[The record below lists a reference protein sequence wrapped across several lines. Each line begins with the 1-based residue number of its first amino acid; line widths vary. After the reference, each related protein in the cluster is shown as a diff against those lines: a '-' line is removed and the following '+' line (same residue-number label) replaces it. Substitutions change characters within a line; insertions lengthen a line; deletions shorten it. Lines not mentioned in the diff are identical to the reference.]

1 MELKEKSA
9 AELIERRA
17 QIAVEV
23 DTDGADLG
31 ALEEEV
37 RAINA
42 ELAAREAAEAERRAK
57 LDEVKAGLAPEIIK
71 EKSEERKMT
80 TEEIR
85 NSKEYI
91 DAFGEAVRTGD
102 ENFRECRALISEN
115 GSGTVAVPTFV
126 EDAIK
131 TAWEREGITSRIR
144 KVSVKGNL
152 KVGFEL
158 TADGALVHNEGTNA
172 NSEEALTFGVV
183 ELKPESIKKWITIS
197 DEAMDM
203 GGEEFLYY
211 IYDEITYRIAKKA
224 QEILLAKIV
233 AASTTADSDE
243 VSVAEVDDKAPSVGI
258 VAECL
263 GKLSDEAANPA
274 IVMNKATWSQFKAAQ
289 YAASYAVDPFEG
301 LPVYFDNTIPTYSST
316 ATTGVWLIVGD
327 FGRGAQA
334 NFPNGQEIGL
344 KFDDLSLAEKDLV
357 KIVGREY
364 VGIGIVGDKC
374 FCRVTM
380 HT

>member
-1 MELKEKSA
+1 MELKDKSA

-42 ELAAREAAEAERRAK
+42 ELAAREAAEEERKAK
-57 LDEVKAGLAPEIIK
+57 LDEVKNGLAPEIIK
-71 EKSEERKMT
+71 EKSEERKMNI
-80 TEEIR
+80 EEIR

-152 KVGFEL
+152 KVNFERSS
-158 TADGALVHNEGTNA
+158 TGAAIHTEGGDAPDEETLVLGIVT
-172 NSEEALTFGVV
+172 LI
-183 ELKPESIKKWITIS
+183 PRMIKKWISFS
-197 DEAMDM
+197 DEAESLR
-203 GGEEFLYY
+203 GEAFLRY
-211 IYDEITYRIAKKA
+211 IMDEIADKLVNFAAATVVGAIAGA
-224 QEILLAKIV
+224 P
-233 AASTTADSDE
+233 AASTATA
-243 VSVAEVDDKAPSVGI
+243 VGVPVVNDD
-258 VAECL
+258 
-263 GKLSDEAANPA
+263 PA
-274 IVMNKATWSQFKAAQ
+274 IDTVAQALGQLTDAAVNPVVILNRATWSAFKAAQ
-289 YAASYAVDPFEG
+289 YAGSFNVDPFEG
-301 LPVYFDNTIPTYSST
+301 LTVLFTSALKAHSAAASNEVYM
-316 ATTGVWLIVGD
+316 IVGD
-327 FGRGAQA
+327 LAGVTG
-334 NFPNGQEIGL
+334 NFPNGFTPSLIV
-344 KFDDLSLAEKDLV
+344 DRLSLAEADLV
-357 KIVGREY
+357 KVVGKLY
-364 VGIGIVGDKC
+364 AGIG
-374 FCRVTM
+374 VTGPGM
-380 HT
+380 FVNVTKE

>member
-1 MELKEKSA
+1 MELKDKSA

-17 QIAVEV
+17 LIAVEV

-126 EDAIK
+126 EDTIR

-144 KVSVKGNL
+144 KVFVKGNL
-152 KVGFEL
+152 KVNFERSA
-158 TADGALVHNEGTNA
+158 TAAAIHTEGGDA
-172 NSEEALTFGVV
+172 PDEETLLLGIVT
-183 ELKPESIKKWITIS
+183 LIPHMIKKWISFS
-197 DEAMDM
+197 DEAESLR
-203 GGEEFLYY
+203 GEAFLRY
-211 IYDEITYRIAKKA
+211 IMDEIADKLVNFAAATVVGAIAGA
-224 QEILLAKIV
+224 P
-233 AASTTADSDE
+233 AASTATA
-243 VSVAEVDDKAPSVGI
+243 VGVPVVNDD
-258 VAECL
+258 
-263 GKLSDEAANPA
+263 PA
-274 IVMNKATWSQFKAAQ
+274 IDTVAQALGQLTDAAVNPVVILNRATWSAFKAAQ
-289 YAASYAVDPFEG
+289 YAGSFSVDPFEG
-301 LPVYFDNTIPTYSST
+301 LTVLFTSALKAHSAAAADEVYM
-316 ATTGVWLIVGD
+316 IVGD
-327 FGRGAQA
+327 LAGVTG
-334 NFPNGQEIGL
+334 NFPNGFAPQLIV
-344 KFDDLSLAEKDLV
+344 DRLSLAEADLV
-357 KIVGREY
+357 KVVGKLY
-364 VGIGIVGDKC
+364 AGIG
-374 FCRVTM
+374 VTGPGM
-380 HT
+380 FVNVTKE

>member
-1 MELKEKSA
+1 MELKDKSA

-42 ELAAREAAEAERRAK
+42 ELAAREAAEEERKAK
-57 LDEVKAGLAPEIIK
+57 LDKVKNGLAPEIIK

-152 KVGFEL
+152 KVNFERSA
-158 TADGALVHNEGTNA
+158 TAAAIHTEGGNAPDEETLVLGIVT
-172 NSEEALTFGVV
+172 LI
-183 ELKPESIKKWITIS
+183 PRMIKKWISFS
-197 DEAMDM
+197 DEAESLR
-203 GGEEFLYY
+203 GEAFLRY
-211 IYDEITYRIAKKA
+211 IMDEIADKLVNFAAATVVGAIAGA
-224 QEILLAKIV
+224 P
-233 AASTTADSDE
+233 AASTATA
-243 VSVAEVDDKAPSVGI
+243 VGVPVVNDD
-258 VAECL
+258 
-263 GKLSDEAANPA
+263 PA
-274 IVMNKATWSQFKAAQ
+274 IDTVAQALGQLTDAAVNPVVIMNRGTWAAFKAAQ
-289 YAASYAVDPFEG
+289 YAGSFSVDPFEG
-301 LPVYFDNTIPTYSST
+301 LTVLFTSALKAHSAASANEVYM
-316 ATTGVWLIVGD
+316 IVGD
-327 FGRGAQA
+327 LAGVTG
-334 NFPNGQEIGL
+334 NFPNGFTPSLIV
-344 KFDDLSLAEKDLV
+344 DRLSLAEADLV
-357 KIVGREY
+357 KVVGKLY
-364 VGIGIVGDKC
+364 AGIG
-374 FCRVTM
+374 VTGPGM
-380 HT
+380 FVNVTKE

>member
-1 MELKEKSA
+1 MELKDKSA

-17 QIAVEV
+17 LIAVEV

-126 EDAIK
+126 EDTIR

-144 KVSVKGNL
+144 KVFVKGNL
-152 KVGFEL
+152 KVNFERSA
-158 TADGALVHNEGTNA
+158 TAAAIHTEGGDA
-172 NSEEALTFGVV
+172 PDEETLLLGIVT
-183 ELKPESIKKWITIS
+183 LIPHMIKKWISFS
-197 DEAMDM
+197 DEAESLR
-203 GGEEFLYY
+203 GEAFLRY
-211 IYDEITYRIAKKA
+211 IMDEIADKLVNFAAATVVGAIA
-224 QEILLAKIV
+224 
-233 AASTTADSDE
+233 AAPAVSSATA
-243 VSVAEVDDKAPSVGI
+243 VGVPVVNDD
-258 VAECL
+258 
-263 GKLSDEAANPA
+263 PA
-274 IVMNKATWSQFKAAQ
+274 IDTVATALGQLTDAAVNPVVIMNRGTWAAFKAAQ
-289 YAASYAVDPFEG
+289 YAGSFSVDPFEG
-301 LPVYFDNTIPTYSST
+301 LTVLFTSALKAHSAAASDEVYM
-316 ATTGVWLIVGD
+316 IVGD
-327 FGRGAQA
+327 LAGVTG
-334 NFPNGQEIGL
+334 NFPNGFAPQLIV
-344 KFDDLSLAEKDLV
+344 DRLSLAEADLV
-357 KIVGREY
+357 KVVGKLY
-364 VGIGIVGDKC
+364 AGIG
-374 FCRVTM
+374 VTGPGM
-380 HT
+380 FVNVTKE

>member
-1 MELKEKSA
+1 MELKDKSA

-42 ELAAREAAEAERRAK
+42 ELAAREAAEEERKAK
-57 LDEVKAGLAPEIIK
+57 LDKVKNNPAPEIIK

-144 KVSVKGNL
+144 RVSVKGNL
-152 KVGFEL
+152 KVNFERSA
-158 TADGALVHNEGTNA
+158 TAAAIHTEGGNAPDEETLVLGIVT
-172 NSEEALTFGVV
+172 LI
-183 ELKPESIKKWITIS
+183 PRMIKKWISFS
-197 DEAMDM
+197 DEAESLR
-203 GGEEFLYY
+203 GEAFLRY
-211 IYDEITYRIAKKA
+211 IMDEIADKLVNFAAATVVGAIAGA
-224 QEILLAKIV
+224 P
-233 AASTTADSDE
+233 AASTATA
-243 VSVAEVDDKAPSVGI
+243 VGVPVVNDD
-258 VAECL
+258 
-263 GKLSDEAANPA
+263 PA
-274 IVMNKATWSQFKAAQ
+274 IDTVAQALGQLTDAAVNPVVIMNRGTWAAFKAAQ
-289 YAASYAVDPFEG
+289 YAGSFSVDPFEG
-301 LPVYFDNTIPTYSST
+301 LTVLFTSALKAHSAAAADEVYM
-316 ATTGVWLIVGD
+316 IVGD
-327 FGRGAQA
+327 LAGVTG
-334 NFPNGQEIGL
+334 NFPNGFTPSLIV
-344 KFDDLSLAEKDLV
+344 DRLSLAEADLV
-357 KIVGREY
+357 KVVGKLY
-364 VGIGIVGDKC
+364 AGIG
-374 FCRVTM
+374 VTGPGM
-380 HT
+380 FVNVTKE

>member
-1 MELKEKSA
+1 MELKDKSA
-9 AELIERRA
+9 AELIERRS

-42 ELAAREAAEAERRAK
+42 ELAAREAAEEERRAK
-57 LDEVKAGLAPEIIK
+57 LEEVKNGLAPEIIK
-71 EKSEERKMT
+71 EKSEERKMN

-152 KVGFEL
+152 KVNFERSS
-158 TADGALVHNEGTNA
+158 TGAAIHTEGGDAPDEETLVLGIVT
-172 NSEEALTFGVV
+172 LI
-183 ELKPESIKKWITIS
+183 PRMIKKWISFS
-197 DEAMDM
+197 DEAESLR
-203 GGEEFLYY
+203 GEAFLRY
-211 IYDEITYRIAKKA
+211 IMDEIADKLVNFAAATVVGAIAGA
-224 QEILLAKIV
+224 P
-233 AASTTADSDE
+233 AASTATA
-243 VSVAEVDDKAPSVGI
+243 VGVPVVNDD
-258 VAECL
+258 
-263 GKLSDEAANPA
+263 PA
-274 IVMNKATWSQFKAAQ
+274 IDTFAQALGQLTDAAVNPVVILNRATWSAFKAAQ
-289 YAASYAVDPFEG
+289 YAGSFNVDPFEG
-301 LPVYFDNTIPTYSST
+301 LTVLFTSALKAHSAAASNEVYM
-316 ATTGVWLIVGD
+316 IVGD
-327 FGRGAQA
+327 LAGVTG
-334 NFPNGQEIGL
+334 NFPNGFTPSLIV
-344 KFDDLSLAEKDLV
+344 DRLSLAEADLV
-357 KIVGREY
+357 KVVGKLY
-364 VGIGIVGDKC
+364 AGIG
-374 FCRVTM
+374 VTGPGM
-380 HT
+380 FVNVTKE

>member
-1 MELKEKSA
+1 MELKDKSA

-42 ELAAREAAEAERRAK
+42 ELAAREAVEAERRAK
-57 LDEVKAGLAPEIIK
+57 LEKVKNDLAPEIIK

-126 EDAIK
+126 EETIR

-144 KVSVKGNL
+144 KVFVKGNL
-152 KVGFEL
+152 KVNFERSA
-158 TADGALVHNEGTNA
+158 TAAAIHTEGGDAPDEETLVLGIVT
-172 NSEEALTFGVV
+172 LI
-183 ELKPESIKKWITIS
+183 PRMIKKWISFS
-197 DEAMDM
+197 DEAESLR
-203 GGEEFLYY
+203 GEAFLRY
-211 IYDEITYRIAKKA
+211 IMDEIADKLVNFAAATVVGAIAGA
-224 QEILLAKIV
+224 P
-233 AASTTADSDE
+233 AASTATA
-243 VSVAEVDDKAPSVGI
+243 VGVPVVNDD
-258 VAECL
+258 
-263 GKLSDEAANPA
+263 PA
-274 IVMNKATWSQFKAAQ
+274 IDTVAQALGQLTDAAVNPVVILNRATWSAFKAAQ
-289 YAASYAVDPFEG
+289 YAGSFSVDPFEG
-301 LPVYFDNTIPTYSST
+301 LTVLFTSALKAHSAAAADEVYM
-316 ATTGVWLIVGD
+316 IVGD
-327 FGRGAQA
+327 LAGVTG
-334 NFPNGQEIGL
+334 NFPNGFAPQLIV
-344 KFDDLSLAEKDLV
+344 DRLSLAEADLV
-357 KIVGREY
+357 KVVGKLY
-364 VGIGIVGDKC
+364 AGIG
-374 FCRVTM
+374 VTGPGM
-380 HT
+380 FVNVTKE

>member
-1 MELKEKSA
+1 MELKDKSA

-17 QIAVEV
+17 LIAVEV

-126 EDAIK
+126 EDTIR

-144 KVSVKGNL
+144 KVFVKGNL
-152 KVGFEL
+152 KVNFEGSA
-158 TADGALVHNEGTNA
+158 TAAAIHTEGSDAPDEETLVLGIVT
-172 NSEEALTFGVV
+172 LI
-183 ELKPESIKKWITIS
+183 PRMIKKWISFS
-197 DEAMDM
+197 DEAESLR
-203 GGEEFLYY
+203 GEAFLRY
-211 IYDEITYRIAKKA
+211 IMDEIADKLVNFAAATVVGAIAGA
-224 QEILLAKIV
+224 P
-233 AASTTADSDE
+233 AASTATA
-243 VSVAEVDDKAPSVGI
+243 VGVPVVNDD
-258 VAECL
+258 
-263 GKLSDEAANPA
+263 PA
-274 IVMNKATWSQFKAAQ
+274 IDTVAQALGQLTDAAVNPVVILNRATWSAFKAAQ
-289 YAASYAVDPFEG
+289 YAGSFSVDPFEG
-301 LPVYFDNTIPTYSST
+301 LTVLFTSALKAHSPAAADEVYM
-316 ATTGVWLIVGD
+316 IVGD
-327 FGRGAQA
+327 LAGVTG
-334 NFPNGQEIGL
+334 NFPNGFAPQLIV
-344 KFDDLSLAEKDLV
+344 DRLSLAEADLV
-357 KIVGREY
+357 KVVGKLY
-364 VGIGIVGDKC
+364 AGIG
-374 FCRVTM
+374 VTGPGM
-380 HT
+380 FVNVTKE

>member
-1 MELKEKSA
+1 MELKDKSA

-126 EDAIK
+126 EDTIK
-131 TAWEREGITSRIR
+131 AAWEREGITSRIR
-144 KVSVKGNL
+144 KVFVKGNL
-152 KVGFEL
+152 KVNFERSA
-158 TADGALVHNEGTNA
+158 TAAAIHTEGGDAPDEETLVLGIVT
-172 NSEEALTFGVV
+172 LI
-183 ELKPESIKKWITIS
+183 PRMIKKWISFS
-197 DEAMDM
+197 DEAESLR
-203 GGEEFLYY
+203 GEAFLRY
-211 IYDEITYRIAKKA
+211 IMDEIADKLVNFAAATVVGAIAA
-224 QEILLAKIV
+224 APT
-233 AASTTADSDE
+233 ASTATA
-243 VSVAEVDDKAPSVGI
+243 VG
-258 VAECL
+258 VPVVNA
-263 GKLSDEAANPA
+263 DPA
-274 IVMNKATWSQFKAAQ
+274 IDTVATALGQLTDAAVNPVVILNRATWSAFKAAQ
-289 YAASYAVDPFEG
+289 YAGSFSVDPFEG
-301 LPVYFDNTIPTYSST
+301 LTVLFTSALKAHSAASANEVYM
-316 ATTGVWLIVGD
+316 IVGD
-327 FGRGAQA
+327 LAGVTG
-334 NFPNGQEIGL
+334 NFPNGFTPSLIV
-344 KFDDLSLAEKDLV
+344 DRLSLAEADLV
-357 KIVGREY
+357 KVVGKLY
-364 VGIGIVGDKC
+364 AGIG
-374 FCRVTM
+374 VTGPGM
-380 HT
+380 FVNVTKE

>member
-1 MELKEKSA
+1 MELKDMSA
-9 AELIERRA
+9 AELIGRRS

-42 ELAAREAAEAERRAK
+42 ELAAREAAEEERKAK
-57 LDEVKAGLAPEIIK
+57 LDEVKNGLAPEIIK

-126 EDAIK
+126 EDTIK

-152 KVGFEL
+152 KVNFERSA
-158 TADGALVHNEGTNA
+158 TAAAIHTEGGDAPDEETLVLGIVT
-172 NSEEALTFGVV
+172 LI
-183 ELKPESIKKWITIS
+183 PRMIKKWISFS
-197 DEAMDM
+197 DEAESLR
-203 GGEEFLYY
+203 GEAFLRY
-211 IYDEITYRIAKKA
+211 IMDEIADKLVNFAAATVVGAIAGA
-224 QEILLAKIV
+224 PT
-233 AASTTADSDE
+233 ASTATA
-243 VSVAEVDDKAPSVGI
+243 VGVPVVNDD
-258 VAECL
+258 
-263 GKLSDEAANPA
+263 PA
-274 IVMNKATWSQFKAAQ
+274 IDTVATALGQLTDAAVDPVVILNRATWSAFKAAQ
-289 YAASYAVDPFEG
+289 YAGSFNVDPFEG
-301 LPVYFDNTIPTYSST
+301 LTVLFTSALKAHSAAASDEVYM
-316 ATTGVWLIVGD
+316 IVGD
-327 FGRGAQA
+327 LAGVTG
-334 NFPNGQEIGL
+334 NFPNGFTPSLIV
-344 KFDDLSLAEKDLV
+344 DRLSLAEADLV
-357 KIVGREY
+357 KVVGKLY
-364 VGIGIVGDKC
+364 AGIG
-374 FCRVTM
+374 VTGPGM
-380 HT
+380 FVNVTKE

>member
-1 MELKEKSA
+1 MELKDKSA

-42 ELAAREAAEAERRAK
+42 ELAAREAAEEERKAK
-57 LDEVKAGLAPEIIK
+57 LDEVKNGLAPEIIK

-152 KVGFEL
+152 KVNFERSA
-158 TADGALVHNEGTNA
+158 TAAAIHTEGGNAPDEETLVLGIVT
-172 NSEEALTFGVV
+172 LI
-183 ELKPESIKKWITIS
+183 PRMIKKWISFS
-197 DEAMDM
+197 DEAESLR
-203 GGEEFLYY
+203 GEAFLRY
-211 IYDEITYRIAKKA
+211 IMDEIADKLVNFAAATVVGAIAGA
-224 QEILLAKIV
+224 P
-233 AASTTADSDE
+233 AASTATA
-243 VSVAEVDDKAPSVGI
+243 VGVPVVNDD
-258 VAECL
+258 
-263 GKLSDEAANPA
+263 PA
-274 IVMNKATWSQFKAAQ
+274 IDTVAQALGQLTDAAVNPVVIMNRGTWAAFKAAQ
-289 YAASYAVDPFEG
+289 YAGSFSVDPFEG
-301 LPVYFDNTIPTYSST
+301 LTVLFTSALKAHSAAASDEVYM
-316 ATTGVWLIVGD
+316 IVGD
-327 FGRGAQA
+327 LAGVTG
-334 NFPNGQEIGL
+334 NFPNGFTPSLIV
-344 KFDDLSLAEKDLV
+344 DRLSLAEADLV
-357 KIVGREY
+357 KVVGKLY
-364 VGIGIVGDKC
+364 AGIG
-374 FCRVTM
+374 VTGPGM
-380 HT
+380 FVNVTKE

>member
-1 MELKEKSA
+1 MELKDKSA

-126 EDAIK
+126 EDTIR

-144 KVSVKGNL
+144 KVFVKGNL
-152 KVGFEL
+152 KVNFERSA
-158 TADGALVHNEGTNA
+158 TAAAIHTEGSDAPDEETLVLGIVT
-172 NSEEALTFGVV
+172 LI
-183 ELKPESIKKWITIS
+183 PRMIKKWISFS
-197 DEAMDM
+197 DEAESLR
-203 GGEEFLYY
+203 GEAFLRY
-211 IYDEITYRIAKKA
+211 IMDEIADKLVNFAAATVVGAIAGA
-224 QEILLAKIV
+224 P
-233 AASTTADSDE
+233 AASTATA
-243 VSVAEVDDKAPSVGI
+243 VGVPVVNDD
-258 VAECL
+258 
-263 GKLSDEAANPA
+263 PA
-274 IVMNKATWSQFKAAQ
+274 IDTVAQALGQLTDAAVNPVVILNRATWSAFKAAQ
-289 YAASYAVDPFEG
+289 YAGSFSVDPFEG
-301 LPVYFDNTIPTYSST
+301 LTVLFTSALKAHSAAAADEVYM
-316 ATTGVWLIVGD
+316 IVGD
-327 FGRGAQA
+327 LAGVTG
-334 NFPNGQEIGL
+334 NFPNGFAPQLIV
-344 KFDDLSLAEKDLV
+344 DRLSLAEADLV
-357 KIVGREY
+357 KVVGKLY
-364 VGIGIVGDKC
+364 AGIG
-374 FCRVTM
+374 VTGPGM
-380 HT
+380 FVNVTKE

>member
-1 MELKEKSA
+1 MELKDKSA

-102 ENFRECRALISEN
+102 QNFKECRALISEN

-152 KVGFEL
+152 KVNFERSS
-158 TADGALVHNEGTNA
+158 TGAAIHTEGGDAPDEETLVLGIVTLIPA
-172 NSEEALTFGVV
+172 M
-183 ELKPESIKKWITIS
+183 IKKWISFS
-197 DEAMDM
+197 DEAESLR
-203 GGEEFLYY
+203 GEAFLRYVM
-211 IYDEITYRIAKKA
+211 DEIADKLVNFAAASVVGAIAA
-224 QEILLAKIV
+224 AP
-233 AASTTADSDE
+233 AASTATA
-243 VSVAEVDDKAPSVGI
+243 VG
-258 VAECL
+258 VPVVNA
-263 GKLSDEAANPA
+263 DPA
-274 IVMNKATWSQFKAAQ
+274 IDVVATALGQLTDAAVNPVVILNRATWSAFKAAQ
-289 YAASYAVDPFEG
+289 YAGSFNVDPFEG
-301 LPVYFDNTIPTYSST
+301 LTVLFTSALKAHSAASADEVYM
-316 ATTGVWLIVGD
+316 IVGD
-327 FGRGAQA
+327 LAGVTG
-334 NFPNGQEIGL
+334 NFPNGFTPSLIV
-344 KFDDLSLAEKDLV
+344 DRLSLAEADLV
-357 KIVGREY
+357 KVVGKLY
-364 VGIGIVGDKC
+364 AGIG
-374 FCRVTM
+374 VTGPGM
-380 HT
+380 FVNVTKE

>member
-1 MELKEKSA
+1 MELKDKSA
-9 AELIERRA
+9 AELIERRS

-42 ELAAREAAEAERRAK
+42 ELAAREAAEEERKAK
-57 LDEVKAGLAPEIIK
+57 LDEVKNGLAPEIIK

-152 KVGFEL
+152 KVNFERSA
-158 TADGALVHNEGTNA
+158 TAAAIHTEGGDAPDEETLVLGIVT
-172 NSEEALTFGVV
+172 LI
-183 ELKPESIKKWITIS
+183 PRMIKKWISFS
-197 DEAMDM
+197 DEAESLR
-203 GGEEFLYY
+203 GEAFLRY
-211 IYDEITYRIAKKA
+211 IMDEIADKLVNFAAATVVGAIAGA
-224 QEILLAKIV
+224 PTASTATAVGVPVVNADPAIDTV
-233 AASTTADSDE
+233 AAA
-243 VSVAEVDDKAPSVGI
+243 
-258 VAECL
+258 L
-263 GKLSDEAANPA
+263 GQLTDAAVNPVV
-274 IVMNKATWSQFKAAQ
+274 ILNRATWSAFKAAQ
-289 YAASYAVDPFEG
+289 YAGSFSVDPFEG
-301 LPVYFDNTIPTYSST
+301 LTVLFTSALKAHSAAASDEVYM
-316 ATTGVWLIVGD
+316 IVGD
-327 FGRGAQA
+327 LAGVTG
-334 NFPNGQEIGL
+334 NFPNGFTPSLIV
-344 KFDDLSLAEKDLV
+344 DRLSLAEADLV
-357 KIVGREY
+357 KVVGKLY
-364 VGIGIVGDKC
+364 AGIG
-374 FCRVTM
+374 VTGPGM
-380 HT
+380 FVNVTKE

>member
-1 MELKEKSA
+1 MELKDKSA

-102 ENFRECRALISEN
+102 QNFKECRALISEN

-152 KVGFEL
+152 KVNFERSS
-158 TADGALVHNEGTNA
+158 TGAAIHTEGGDAPDEETLVLGIVTLIPA
-172 NSEEALTFGVV
+172 M
-183 ELKPESIKKWITIS
+183 IKKWISFS
-197 DEAMDM
+197 DEAESLR
-203 GGEEFLYY
+203 GEAFLRY
-211 IYDEITYRIAKKA
+211 IMDEIADKLVNFAAASVVGAIAA
-224 QEILLAKIV
+224 AP
-233 AASTTADSDE
+233 AASTATA
-243 VSVAEVDDKAPSVGI
+243 VG
-258 VAECL
+258 VPVVNA
-263 GKLSDEAANPA
+263 DPA
-274 IVMNKATWSQFKAAQ
+274 IDVVATALGQLTDAAVNPVVILNRATWSAFKAAQ
-289 YAASYAVDPFEG
+289 YAGSFNVDPFEG
-301 LPVYFDNTIPTYSST
+301 LTVLFTSALKAHSAASADEVYM
-316 ATTGVWLIVGD
+316 IVGD
-327 FGRGAQA
+327 LAGVTG
-334 NFPNGQEIGL
+334 NFPNGFTPQLIV
-344 KFDDLSLAEKDLV
+344 DRLSLAEADLV
-357 KIVGREY
+357 KVVGKLY
-364 VGIGIVGDKC
+364 AGIG
-374 FCRVTM
+374 VTGPGM
-380 HT
+380 FVNVTKE

>member
-1 MELKEKSA
+1 MELKDKSA

-102 ENFRECRALISEN
+102 QNFKECRALISEN

-152 KVGFEL
+152 KINFERSS
-158 TADGALVHNEGTNA
+158 TGAAIHTEGGDAPDEETLVLGIVTLIPA
-172 NSEEALTFGVV
+172 M
-183 ELKPESIKKWITIS
+183 IKKWISFS
-197 DEAMDM
+197 DEAESLR
-203 GGEEFLYY
+203 GEAFLRY
-211 IYDEITYRIAKKA
+211 IMDEIADKLVNFAAATVVGAIAA
-224 QEILLAKIV
+224 AP
-233 AASTTADSDE
+233 AASTATA
-243 VSVAEVDDKAPSVGI
+243 VGVPVVKA
-258 VAECL
+258 
-263 GKLSDEAANPA
+263 DPA
-274 IVMNKATWSQFKAAQ
+274 IDVVATALGQLTDAAVNPVVILNRATWSAFKAAQ
-289 YAASYAVDPFEG
+289 YAGSFNVDPFEG
-301 LPVYFDNTIPTYSST
+301 LTVLFTSALEAHSAASEDDVYM
-316 ATTGVWLIVGD
+316 IVGD
-327 FGRGAQA
+327 LAGVTG
-334 NFPNGQEIGL
+334 NFPNGFTPSLIV
-344 KFDDLSLAEKDLV
+344 DRLSLAEADLV
-357 KIVGREY
+357 KVVGKLY
-364 VGIGIVGDKC
+364 AGIG
-374 FCRVTM
+374 VTGPGM
-380 HT
+380 FVNVTKE

>member
-1 MELKEKSA
+1 MELKDKSA

-42 ELAAREAAEAERRAK
+42 ELAAREAAEEERKAK
-57 LDEVKAGLAPEIIK
+57 LDKVKNNPAPEIIK

-152 KVGFEL
+152 KVNFERSA
-158 TADGALVHNEGTNA
+158 TAAAIHTEGGNAPDEETLVLGIVT
-172 NSEEALTFGVV
+172 LI
-183 ELKPESIKKWITIS
+183 PRMIKKWISFS
-197 DEAMDM
+197 DEAESLR
-203 GGEEFLYY
+203 GEAFLRY
-211 IYDEITYRIAKKA
+211 IMDEIADKLVNFAAATVVGAIAGA
-224 QEILLAKIV
+224 P
-233 AASTTADSDE
+233 AASTATA
-243 VSVAEVDDKAPSVGI
+243 VGVPVVNDD
-258 VAECL
+258 
-263 GKLSDEAANPA
+263 PA
-274 IVMNKATWSQFKAAQ
+274 IDTVAQALGQLTDAAVNPVVIMNRGTWAAFKAAQ
-289 YAASYAVDPFEG
+289 YAGSFSVDPFEG
-301 LPVYFDNTIPTYSST
+301 LTVLFTSALKAHSAAAADEVYM
-316 ATTGVWLIVGD
+316 IVGD
-327 FGRGAQA
+327 LAGVTG
-334 NFPNGQEIGL
+334 NFPNGFTPSLIV
-344 KFDDLSLAEKDLV
+344 DRLSLAEADLV
-357 KIVGREY
+357 KVVGKLY
-364 VGIGIVGDKC
+364 AGIG
-374 FCRVTM
+374 VTGPGM
-380 HT
+380 FVNVTKE

>member
-1 MELKEKSA
+1 MELKDKSA
-9 AELIERRA
+9 AELIERRS

-42 ELAAREAAEAERRAK
+42 ELAAREAAEEERKAK
-57 LDEVKAGLAPEIIK
+57 LDEVKNGLAPEIIK

-152 KVGFEL
+152 KVNFERSA
-158 TADGALVHNEGTNA
+158 TAAAIHTEGGNAPDEETLVLGIVT
-172 NSEEALTFGVV
+172 LI
-183 ELKPESIKKWITIS
+183 PRMIKKWISFS
-197 DEAMDM
+197 DEAESLR
-203 GGEEFLYY
+203 GEAFLRY
-211 IYDEITYRIAKKA
+211 IMDEIADKLVNFAAATVVGAIAGA
-224 QEILLAKIV
+224 P
-233 AASTTADSDE
+233 AASTATA
-243 VSVAEVDDKAPSVGI
+243 VGVPVVNDD
-258 VAECL
+258 
-263 GKLSDEAANPA
+263 PA
-274 IVMNKATWSQFKAAQ
+274 IDTVAQALGQLTDAAVNPVVIMNRGTWAAFKAAQ
-289 YAASYAVDPFEG
+289 YAGSFSVDPFEG
-301 LPVYFDNTIPTYSST
+301 LTVLFTSALKAHSAAASDEVYM
-316 ATTGVWLIVGD
+316 IVGD
-327 FGRGAQA
+327 LAGVTG
-334 NFPNGQEIGL
+334 NFPNGFTPSLIV
-344 KFDDLSLAEKDLV
+344 DRLSLAEADLV
-357 KIVGREY
+357 KVVGKLY
-364 VGIGIVGDKC
+364 AGIG
-374 FCRVTM
+374 VTGPGM
-380 HT
+380 FVNVTKE

>member
-1 MELKEKSA
+1 MELKDKSA

-17 QIAVEV
+17 HIAVEV

-42 ELAAREAAEAERRAK
+42 ELAAREAAEEERKAK
-57 LDEVKAGLAPEIIK
+57 LDEVKNGLAPEIIK
-71 EKSEERKMT
+71 EKSEDRKMT

-152 KVGFEL
+152 KVNFERSA
-158 TADGALVHNEGTNA
+158 TAAAIHTEGGDA
-172 NSEEALTFGVV
+172 PDEETLLLGIVT
-183 ELKPESIKKWITIS
+183 LIPRMIKKWISFS
-197 DEAMDM
+197 DEAESLR
-203 GGEEFLYY
+203 GEAFLRY
-211 IYDEITYRIAKKA
+211 IMDEIADKLVNFAAATVVGAIAGA
-224 QEILLAKIV
+224 P
-233 AASTTADSDE
+233 AASTATA
-243 VSVAEVDDKAPSVGI
+243 VGVPVVNDD
-258 VAECL
+258 
-263 GKLSDEAANPA
+263 PA
-274 IVMNKATWSQFKAAQ
+274 IDTVAQALGQLTDAAVNPVVIMNRGTWAAFKAAQ
-289 YAASYAVDPFEG
+289 YAGSFSVDPFEG
-301 LPVYFDNTIPTYSST
+301 LTVLFTSALKAHSAAASNEVYM
-316 ATTGVWLIVGD
+316 IVGD
-327 FGRGAQA
+327 LAGVTG
-334 NFPNGQEIGL
+334 NFPNGFTPSLIV
-344 KFDDLSLAEKDLV
+344 DRLSLAEADLV
-357 KIVGREY
+357 KVVGKLY
-364 VGIGIVGDKC
+364 AGIG
-374 FCRVTM
+374 VTGPGM
-380 HT
+380 FVNVTKE

>member
-1 MELKEKSA
+1 MELKDKSA

-42 ELAAREAAEAERRAK
+42 ELAAREAAEEERKAK
-57 LDEVKAGLAPEIIK
+57 LDEVKNGLAPEIIK

-152 KVGFEL
+152 KVNFERSS
-158 TADGALVHNEGTNA
+158 TGAAIHTEGGDAPDEETLVLGIVT
-172 NSEEALTFGVV
+172 LI
-183 ELKPESIKKWITIS
+183 PRMIKKWISFS
-197 DEAMDM
+197 DEAESLR
-203 GGEEFLYY
+203 GEAFLRY
-211 IYDEITYRIAKKA
+211 IMDEIADKLVNFAAATVVGAIAGA
-224 QEILLAKIV
+224 P
-233 AASTTADSDE
+233 AASTATA
-243 VSVAEVDDKAPSVGI
+243 VGVPVVNDD
-258 VAECL
+258 
-263 GKLSDEAANPA
+263 PA
-274 IVMNKATWSQFKAAQ
+274 IDTVAQALGQLTDAAVNPVVILNRATWSAFKAAQ
-289 YAASYAVDPFEG
+289 YAGSFNVDPFEG
-301 LPVYFDNTIPTYSST
+301 LTVLFSSALKAHSAASANEVYM
-316 ATTGVWLIVGD
+316 IVGD
-327 FGRGAQA
+327 LAGVTG
-334 NFPNGQEIGL
+334 NFPNGFTPSLIV
-344 KFDDLSLAEKDLV
+344 DRLSLAEADLV
-357 KIVGREY
+357 KVVGKLY
-364 VGIGIVGDKC
+364 AGIG
-374 FCRVTM
+374 VTGPGM
-380 HT
+380 FVNVTKE

>member
-1 MELKEKSA
+1 MELKDKSA

-17 QIAVEV
+17 LIAVEV

-126 EDAIK
+126 EDTIR

-144 KVSVKGNL
+144 KVFVKGNL
-152 KVGFEL
+152 KVNFERSA
-158 TADGALVHNEGTNA
+158 TAAAIHTEGSDAPDEETLVLGIVT
-172 NSEEALTFGVV
+172 LI
-183 ELKPESIKKWITIS
+183 PRMIKKWISFS
-197 DEAMDM
+197 DEAESLR
-203 GGEEFLYY
+203 GEAFLRY
-211 IYDEITYRIAKKA
+211 IMDEIADKLVNFAAATVVGAIA
-224 QEILLAKIV
+224 
-233 AASTTADSDE
+233 AAPAVSSATA
-243 VSVAEVDDKAPSVGI
+243 VGVPVVNDD
-258 VAECL
+258 
-263 GKLSDEAANPA
+263 PA
-274 IVMNKATWSQFKAAQ
+274 IDTVATALGQLTDAAVNPVVIMNRGTWAAFKAAQ
-289 YAASYAVDPFEG
+289 YAGSFSVDPFEG
-301 LPVYFDNTIPTYSST
+301 LTVLFTSALKAHSAAASDEVYM
-316 ATTGVWLIVGD
+316 IVGD
-327 FGRGAQA
+327 LAGVTG
-334 NFPNGQEIGL
+334 NFPNGFAPQLIV
-344 KFDDLSLAEKDLV
+344 DRLSLAEADLV
-357 KIVGREY
+357 KVVGKLY
-364 VGIGIVGDKC
+364 AGIG
-374 FCRVTM
+374 VTGPGM
-380 HT
+380 FVNVTKE

>member
-1 MELKEKSA
+1 MELKDKSA
-9 AELIERRA
+9 AELIERRS

-42 ELAAREAAEAERRAK
+42 ELAAREAAEEERKAK
-57 LDEVKAGLAPEIIK
+57 LDEVKNGLAPEIIK

-152 KVGFEL
+152 KVNFERSA
-158 TADGALVHNEGTNA
+158 TAAAFHTEGGDAPDEETLVLGIVTLIPA
-172 NSEEALTFGVV
+172 M
-183 ELKPESIKKWITIS
+183 IKKWISFS
-197 DEAMDM
+197 DEAESLR
-203 GGEEFLYY
+203 GEAFLRY
-211 IYDEITYRIAKKA
+211 IMDEIADKLVNFAAATVVGAIAGA
-224 QEILLAKIV
+224 P
-233 AASTTADSDE
+233 AASTATA
-243 VSVAEVDDKAPSVGI
+243 VGVPVVNDD
-258 VAECL
+258 
-263 GKLSDEAANPA
+263 PA
-274 IVMNKATWSQFKAAQ
+274 IDTVAQALGQLTDAAVTPVVIMNRGTWAAFKAAQ
-289 YAASYAVDPFEG
+289 YAGSFSVDPFEG
-301 LPVYFDNTIPTYSST
+301 LTVLFTSALKAHSAAAADEVYM
-316 ATTGVWLIVGD
+316 IVGD
-327 FGRGAQA
+327 LAGVTG
-334 NFPNGQEIGL
+334 NFPNGFAPQLIV
-344 KFDDLSLAEKDLV
+344 DRLSLAEADLV
-357 KIVGREY
+357 KVVGKLY
-364 VGIGIVGDKC
+364 AGIG
-374 FCRVTM
+374 VTGPGM
-380 HT
+380 FVNVTKE

>member
-42 ELAAREAAEAERRAK
+42 ELAAREAVEAERRAK

-126 EDAIK
+126 EDTIR

-144 KVSVKGNL
+144 KVFVKGNL
-152 KVGFEL
+152 KVNFERSA
-158 TADGALVHNEGTNA
+158 TAAAIHTEGGDAPDEETLVLGIVT
-172 NSEEALTFGVV
+172 LI
-183 ELKPESIKKWITIS
+183 PRMIKKWISFS
-197 DEAMDM
+197 DEAESLR
-203 GGEEFLYY
+203 GEAFLRY
-211 IYDEITYRIAKKA
+211 IMDEIADKLVNFAAATVVGAIAGA
-224 QEILLAKIV
+224 P
-233 AASTTADSDE
+233 AASTATA
-243 VSVAEVDDKAPSVGI
+243 VGVPVVNDD
-258 VAECL
+258 
-263 GKLSDEAANPA
+263 PA
-274 IVMNKATWSQFKAAQ
+274 IDTVAQALGQLTDAAVNPVVILNRATWSAFKAAQ
-289 YAASYAVDPFEG
+289 YAGSFSVDPFEG
-301 LPVYFDNTIPTYSST
+301 LTVLFTSALKAHSAAASDEVYM
-316 ATTGVWLIVGD
+316 IVGD
-327 FGRGAQA
+327 LAGVTG
-334 NFPNGQEIGL
+334 NFPNGFTPSLIV
-344 KFDDLSLAEKDLV
+344 DRLSLAEADLV
-357 KIVGREY
+357 KVVGKLY
-364 VGIGIVGDKC
+364 AGIG
-374 FCRVTM
+374 VTGPGM
-380 HT
+380 FVNVTKE

>member
-1 MELKEKSA
+1 MELKDKSA
-9 AELIERRA
+9 AELIERRS

-42 ELAAREAAEAERRAK
+42 ELAAREAAEEERKAK
-57 LDEVKAGLAPEIIK
+57 LDEVKNGLAPEIIK

-152 KVGFEL
+152 KVNFERSA
-158 TADGALVHNEGTNA
+158 TAAAFHTEGGDAPDEETLVLGIVTLIPA
-172 NSEEALTFGVV
+172 M
-183 ELKPESIKKWITIS
+183 IKKWISFS
-197 DEAMDM
+197 DEAESLR
-203 GGEEFLYY
+203 GEAFLRY
-211 IYDEITYRIAKKA
+211 IMDEIADKLVNFAAATVVGAIAGA
-224 QEILLAKIV
+224 P
-233 AASTTADSDE
+233 AASTATA
-243 VSVAEVDDKAPSVGI
+243 VG
-258 VAECL
+258 VPVVNA
-263 GKLSDEAANPA
+263 DPA
-274 IVMNKATWSQFKAAQ
+274 IDTVATALGQLTDAAVNPVVILNRATWSAFKAAQ
-289 YAASYAVDPFEG
+289 YAGSFNVDPFEG
-301 LPVYFDNTIPTYSST
+301 LTVLFTSALKAHSAASANEVYM
-316 ATTGVWLIVGD
+316 IVGD
-327 FGRGAQA
+327 LAGVTG
-334 NFPNGQEIGL
+334 NFPNGFTPSLIV
-344 KFDDLSLAEKDLV
+344 DRLSLAEADLV
-357 KIVGREY
+357 KVVGKLY
-364 VGIGIVGDKC
+364 AGIG
-374 FCRVTM
+374 VTGPGM
-380 HT
+380 FVNVTKE

>member
-1 MELKEKSA
+1 MELKDKSA

-152 KVGFEL
+152 KVNFERSS
-158 TADGALVHNEGTNA
+158 TGAAIHTEGGDAPDEETLVLGIVTLIPA
-172 NSEEALTFGVV
+172 M
-183 ELKPESIKKWITIS
+183 IKKWISFS
-197 DEAMDM
+197 DEAESLR
-203 GGEEFLYY
+203 GEAFLRY
-211 IYDEITYRIAKKA
+211 IMDEIANKLVNFAAASVVGAIAA
-224 QEILLAKIV
+224 AP
-233 AASTTADSDE
+233 AASTATA
-243 VSVAEVDDKAPSVGI
+243 VGVPVVNDD
-258 VAECL
+258 
-263 GKLSDEAANPA
+263 PA
-274 IVMNKATWSQFKAAQ
+274 IDTVATALGQLTDAAVNPVVILNRATWSAFKAAQ
-289 YAASYAVDPFEG
+289 YAGSFNVDPFEG
-301 LPVYFDNTIPTYSST
+301 LTVLFTSALKAHSAAASNEVYM
-316 ATTGVWLIVGD
+316 IVGD
-327 FGRGAQA
+327 LAGVTG
-334 NFPNGQEIGL
+334 NFPNGFTPSLIV
-344 KFDDLSLAEKDLV
+344 DRLSLAEADLV
-357 KIVGREY
+357 KVVGKLY
-364 VGIGIVGDKC
+364 AGIG
-374 FCRVTM
+374 VTGPGM
-380 HT
+380 FVNVTKE

>member
-1 MELKEKSA
+1 MELKDKSA

-31 ALEEEV
+31 ELEEEV

-42 ELAAREAAEAERRAK
+42 ELAAREAAEEERKAK
-57 LDEVKAGLAPEIIK
+57 LDEVKNGLAPEIIK

-144 KVSVKGNL
+144 KVFVKGNL
-152 KVGFEL
+152 KVNFERSA
-158 TADGALVHNEGTNA
+158 TAAAFHTEGGDAPDEETLVLGIVTLIPA
-172 NSEEALTFGVV
+172 M
-183 ELKPESIKKWITIS
+183 IKKWISFS
-197 DEAMDM
+197 DEAESLR
-203 GGEEFLYY
+203 GEAFLRY
-211 IYDEITYRIAKKA
+211 IMDEIADKLVNFAAATVVGAIAGA
-224 QEILLAKIV
+224 P
-233 AASTTADSDE
+233 AASTATA
-243 VSVAEVDDKAPSVGI
+243 VGVPVVNDD
-258 VAECL
+258 
-263 GKLSDEAANPA
+263 PA
-274 IVMNKATWSQFKAAQ
+274 IDTVAQALGQLTDAAVNPVVIMNRGTWAAFKAAQ
-289 YAASYAVDPFEG
+289 YAGSFSVDPFEG
-301 LPVYFDNTIPTYSST
+301 LTVLFTSALKAHSAAAADEVYM
-316 ATTGVWLIVGD
+316 IVGD
-327 FGRGAQA
+327 LAGVTG
-334 NFPNGQEIGL
+334 NFPNGFTPSLIV
-344 KFDDLSLAEKDLV
+344 DRLSLAEADLV
-357 KIVGREY
+357 KVVGKLY
-364 VGIGIVGDKC
+364 AGIG
-374 FCRVTM
+374 VTGPGM
-380 HT
+380 FVNVTKE